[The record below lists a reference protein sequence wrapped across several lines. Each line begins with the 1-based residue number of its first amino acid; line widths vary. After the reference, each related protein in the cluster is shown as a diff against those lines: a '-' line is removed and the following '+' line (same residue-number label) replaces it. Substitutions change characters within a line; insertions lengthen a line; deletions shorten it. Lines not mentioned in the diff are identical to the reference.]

1 MEEMIRTPRIR
12 GSESELCHRQDFMLT
27 SPSELTPS
35 SPSAISSAIR
45 YVSGAVLLLIFL
57 SPAASA
63 SPQTAAR
70 PVCVTV
76 LDFGDSALGRLAA
89 DQLSTNLRRA
99 PDLFV
104 MDRDL
109 GRAAARGGSY
119 SGSLNLSR
127 AEARNLGAVL
137 GCDFYLLG
145 DAQTLR
151 RSPSTGPI
159 YFESYAS
166 LFLVSS
172 RTGKLVSWE
181 RPNFRADSAPAA
193 EKSLLSELTGTNAGR
208 RQLIAIRR
216 AREEERVDLELTTGP
231 PVPVIEAAPDDEK
244 LAETEGLRLPRP
256 FRRLTPKYPDTA
268 AQAEAE
274 AMVDVLV
281 DLDASGEVRRVEID
295 RWAGF
300 GLDQSTTETVRQL
313 HFFPAMRNGVAVPMR
328 ILLRYNFRK
337 PPR

>member
-1 MEEMIRTPRIR
+1 VEEK
-12 GSESELCHRQDFMLT
+12 LT
-27 SPSELTPS
+27 EIKRHPLDTFFC
-35 SPSAISSAIR
+35 II
-45 YVSGAVLLLIFL
+45 GAVALLFVFPGLQ
-57 SPAASA
+57 ANA
-63 SPQTAAR
+63 SPQAQAR
-70 PVCVTV
+70 PICIAV
-76 LDFGDSALGRLAA
+76 LDFGESPSGRQAA
-89 DQLSTNLRRA
+89 DQLAANLKREPA
-99 PDLFV
+99 FSV

-127 AEARNLGAVL
+127 AEARDLGAVI

-151 RSPSTGPI
+151 RSPSTGPG
-159 YFESYAS
+159 YFDSYAS
-166 LFLVSS
+166 IFLVSS
-172 RTGKLVSWE
+172 RTGRLLSWE
-181 RPNFRADSAPAA
+181 RPNFRADSASAA
-193 EKSLLSELTGTNAGR
+193 EQLLSSELSGVKLTR
-208 RQLIAIRR
+208 RHLIAIRR
-216 AREEERVDLELTTGP
+216 AQEDERAERELTSDSH
-231 PVPVIEAAPDDEK
+231 VPVIEAAPDDEK

-256 FRRLTPKYPDTA
+256 YRRLTPAYPKTA

-281 DLDASGEVRRVEID
+281 DLDASGEVMRVEVD

-300 GLDQSTTETVRQL
+300 GLDQSTIETVRQL
-313 HFFPAMRNGVAVPMR
+313 HFFPAMRDGVAVPMR